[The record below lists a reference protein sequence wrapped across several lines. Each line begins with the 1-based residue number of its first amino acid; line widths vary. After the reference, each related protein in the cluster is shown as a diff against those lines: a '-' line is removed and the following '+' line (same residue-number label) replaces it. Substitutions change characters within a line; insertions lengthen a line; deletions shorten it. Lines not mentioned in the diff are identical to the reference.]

1 MKCEIEDVTKGLI
14 LSFYDMKCEI
24 EYVTKGLTL
33 SFYDIYGENWWYHS
47 VYYSVNLGNVPDCLR
62 L

>member
-33 SFYDIYGENWWYHS
+33 SFYDIYGENW
-47 VYYSVNLGNVPDCLR
+47 
-62 L
+62 